1 MSEKNDT
8 GPNIYQRIIEIRH
21 GVKAIT
27 KDVEVRTGGG
37 SYKAVSHDAV
47 TEMLRP
53 LMATAGVFSLLA
65 PGNQEILDSGQRTKG
80 GAMIFTMRQH
90 FTMTYHNI
98 DHPGDQIEQEIEAW
112 VNDFGDKAPGKIQS
126 YATKTALMKMFMVS
140 TGDADE
146 QPTYDERST
155 YIAIIGEDERLTA
168 DLGAKATEFFGD
180 RAYSVLESLA
190 LRRFLILD
198 GDWKAIPAH
207 RFRDALSSLQ
217 EKYDE
222 EMVATATAED
232 KVRADEAAQGEALG
246 TDNDE
251 ELP

>member
-1 MSEKNDT
+1 MSKKKVK
-8 GPNIYQRIIEIRH
+8 GPNIYQRILEVRD

-27 KDVEVRTGGG
+27 KDVEVRSGGG

-53 LMATAGVFSLLA
+53 LMATAGVFSLLE
-65 PGNQEILDSGQRTKG
+65 PGSQEIIDNGQRTKG
-80 GAMIFTMRQH
+80 GAMIFTMRQQ
-90 FTMTYHNI
+90 FTMTYYNV
-98 DHPGDQIEQEIEAW
+98 DHPGDQIEQSLEAW

-168 DLGAKATEFFGD
+168 DLGAKATEYFGD
-180 RAYSVLESLA
+180 RAHSVLESLA
-190 LRRFLILD
+190 LRRFMILD

-222 EMVATATAED
+222 EMVAAATAED
-232 KVRADEAAQGEALG
+232 KASADEAAQDSGE
-246 TDNDE
+246 
-251 ELP
+251 